1 MMKEAG
7 APEAAVM
14 ELVGHDSEQMSAH
27 YTHVGQDALKKAA
40 AMLPV
45 RWQRLKAPRPHPQCP
60 YIKIA

>member
-45 RWQRLKAPRPHPQCP
+45 L
-60 YIKIA
+60 